1 VRSAWVSL
9 AGGAGALLLALAASA
24 AAPSAPSAQAAAVR
38 ILVPGQAPAGT
49 PLVTAPPT
57 AVTNGGSFAYP
68 ADGSIASIASSSIT
82 VSASATSTSASAQV
96 TSLSLFGG
104 EITADSAGAG
114 AIANLVVLGQPV
126 SPTAGQQVP
135 LADWGSVTLLGPQAA
150 LDVVL
155 TADHGGLPSGSE
167 IQVALAT
174 TTAPAPVQTAPS
186 TTITTI
192 VSVPWPKQK
201 VKPPKI
207 KPPLGESGY
216 VFPVYGTAAYG
227 DTFGNVRKDVPNGW
241 HHGDDILAPLGAPVL
256 AVAHGV
262 VFQVGFEKIGGRR
275 LWLRDDRGNE
285 FYYAHLSAYS
295 PFAVDGAIVNAG
307 DVLGFV
313 GNTGDAEGG
322 PYHLHFEIH
331 PVGLLG
337 LGYDGAVDPT
347 TYLDSWRRVR
357 QLSFE
362 AAAGWTPKT
371 QVKNAPQAGAVL
383 LGGTDIS
390 SASGLDPHALAQVL
404 RSRSLRSRRPGR

>member
-1 VRSAWVSL
+1 
-9 AGGAGALLLALAASA
+9 
-24 AAPSAPSAQAAAVR
+24 
-38 ILVPGQAPAGT
+38 
-49 PLVTAPPT
+49 
-57 AVTNGGSFAYP
+57 
-68 ADGSIASIASSSIT
+68 
-82 VSASATSTSASAQV
+82 
-96 TSLSLFGG
+96 LFKG
-104 EITADSAGAG
+104 EITADSVGAG
-114 AIANLVVLGQPV
+114 AVANLVVLGQPV
-126 SPTAGQQVP
+126 TATANQRVP
-135 LADWGSVTLLGPQAA
+135 LADWGTLTLLGPEVT

-167 IQVALAT
+167 VQIAFAT
-174 TTAPAPVQTAPS
+174 TTSPAQPKPVKIP
-186 TTITTI
+186 TI
-192 VSVPWPKQK
+192 VSVPWPKSK
-201 VKPPKI
+201 SKPPRVT
-207 KPPLGESGY
+207 PPLRETGY
-216 VFPVYGTAAYG
+216 VFPVYGAAAYG
-227 DTFGNVRKDVPNGW
+227 DGFGDVRKDVPNGW

-322 PYHLHFEIH
+322 PFHLHFEIH

-371 QVKNAPQAGAVL
+371 QVENAPQAGAVL
-383 LGGTDIS
+383 LGSTDIS
-390 SASGLDPHALAQVL
+390 SVSGLDPHALVRVL
-404 RSRSLRSRRPGR
+404 TKRSLRSRPGR

>member
-1 VRSAWVSL
+1 
-9 AGGAGALLLALAASA
+9 
-24 AAPSAPSAQAAAVR
+24 
-38 ILVPGQAPAGT
+38 
-49 PLVTAPPT
+49 
-57 AVTNGGSFAYP
+57 
-68 ADGSIASIASSSIT
+68 
-82 VSASATSTSASAQV
+82 
-96 TSLSLFGG
+96 
-104 EITADSAGAG
+104 
-114 AIANLVVLGQPV
+114 VLGQPV

-135 LADWGSVTLLGPQAA
+135 LADWGSVTLLGQESA
-150 LDVVL
+150 LDVRL

-167 IQVALAT
+167 VQVAFAT
-174 TTAPAPVQTAPS
+174 TTAPAPVQPGT
-186 TTITTI
+186 TTIATI

-201 VKPPKI
+201 VKPLKV
-207 KPPLGESGY
+207 KPPLGENGY

-227 DTFGNVRKDVPNGW
+227 DGFGNVRKDVSNGW

-262 VFQVGFEKIGGRR
+262 VFKVGFEKIGGRR

-295 PFAVDGAIVNAG
+295 PFAVNGAIVNAG

-322 PYHLHFEIH
+322 PFHLHFEIH

-362 AAAGWTPKT
+362 AAAGWTPTT
-371 QVKNAPQAGAVL
+371 QVRNAPQAGAVL
-383 LGGTDIS
+383 LGSTDIS
-390 SASGLDPHALAQVL
+390 SASGLDPHALSKAL
-404 RSRSLRSRRPGR
+404 RSTAPAKPARSRRAASQATP

>member
-1 VRSAWVSL
+1 VKSAWVSL
-9 AGGAGALLLALAASA
+9 AGGAGALLLALGATAAGP
-24 AAPSAPSAQAAAVR
+24 AAPTAQAAAVR
-38 ILVPGQAPAGT
+38 ILVPGQAAAGT

-68 ADGSIASIASSSIT
+68 ADGSIVSIGSSSIT

-104 EITADSAGAG
+104 AITADSAGAG

-126 SPTAGQQVP
+126 SPAPGQQVP
-135 LADWGSVTLLGPQAA
+135 LADWGSVTLLGSQAA

-167 IQVALAT
+167 IQVALAA
-174 TTAPAPVQTAPS
+174 TTAPPPVQPGA
-186 TTITTI
+186 TTIATI

-201 VKPPKI
+201 VKPPKV
-207 KPPLGESGY
+207 KPPLGENGY
-216 VFPVYGTAAYG
+216 VFPVYGTADYG
-227 DTFGNVRKDVPNGW
+227 DGFGNVRKDVPNGW

-262 VFQVGFEKIGGRR
+262 VFKVGFEKIGGRR

-322 PYHLHFEIH
+322 PFHLHFEIH

-362 AAAGWTPKT
+362 AAAGWTPAT
-371 QVKNAPQAGAVL
+371 QVRNAPQAGAVL
-383 LGGTDIS
+383 LGSTDIS
-390 SASGLDPHALAQVL
+390 SASGLDPHALSNVL
-404 RSRSLRSRRPGR
+404 RSQSLRSRRPGT